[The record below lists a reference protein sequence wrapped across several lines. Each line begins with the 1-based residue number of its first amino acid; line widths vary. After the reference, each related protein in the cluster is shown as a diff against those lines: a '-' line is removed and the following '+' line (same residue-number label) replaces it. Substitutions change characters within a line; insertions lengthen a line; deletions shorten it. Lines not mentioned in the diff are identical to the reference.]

1 MKRDNLMNVSPNTPL
16 LSVSGLRKSFGG
28 IHALSGVSFAL
39 TKGEVHALVG
49 ENGAGK
55 STLIKVLSGVHAFD
69 AGEIEIDGQSY
80 RPASPHAADQTRAYS
95 AKEWHRLPFNA
106 KAIAAEAIGKP
117 KRIAASYKKLKKLLP
132 SLWFRCAI

>member
-1 MKRDNLMNVSPNTPL
+1 MNVSPNTPL

-80 RPASPHAADQTRAYS
+80 RPASPHAAKLAGIQVVHQ
-95 AKEWHRLPFNA
+95 EFNLLNDLSVA
-106 KAIAAEAIGKP
+106 ENISIERCRKRGWVCWIAA
-117 KRIAASYKKLKKLLP
+117 R
-132 SLWFRCAI
+132 